1 MTKSVYSQR
10 GKSGDKS
17 IKRDTKWPNDVKKWK
32 KQFHIFFKKHQNR
45 ANIRKP
51 EKAAKNW
58 EFQCTNKPKDTKTAQ
73 TCQKS
78 RERWQKINKNRSN
91 MSESQRKVTKLSAN
105 KLKGAKT
112 AQTCQKS
119 REKWQKINKNCS
131 NMSESQRKVT
141 KLNANKPKGAKATQT
156 CQKAGEKWQKIEC
169 KQTKRCK
176 RDSNMPESQRK
187 VTKNWVQTNQK
198 AQKTIEKAQTQNENN
213 KQYNIVQAVKS
224 FFFFFFFFQN
234 EPALGD

>member
-10 GKSGDKS
+10 GKSSDKS

-91 MSESQRKVTKLSAN
+91 MSESQRKVTK
-105 KLKGAKT
+105 
-112 AQTCQKS
+112 
-119 REKWQKINKNCS
+119 
-131 NMSESQRKVT
+131 
-141 KLNANKPKGAKATQT
+141 
-156 CQKAGEKWQKIEC
+156 
-169 KQTKRCK
+169 
-176 RDSNMPESQRK
+176 
-187 VTKNWVQTNQK
+187 NWVQTNQK
-198 AQKTIEKAQTQNENN
+198 VQKRLKHARKPEKSDKKLSAN
-213 KQYNIVQAVKS
+213 KPKATKNHWKS
-224 FFFFFFFFQN
+224 SNAKWEQ
-234 EPALGD
+234 